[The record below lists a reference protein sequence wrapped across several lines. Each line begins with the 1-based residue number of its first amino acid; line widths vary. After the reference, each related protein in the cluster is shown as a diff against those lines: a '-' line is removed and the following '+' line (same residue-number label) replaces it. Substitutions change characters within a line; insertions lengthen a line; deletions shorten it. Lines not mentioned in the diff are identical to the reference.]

1 MSLMLTTKRGTSK
14 KLIEKINFNW
24 AGDTYKEY
32 QATNTATIILQKRN
46 RTVVTSARGTSMKYL
61 ENTSIPEQSKTRS
74 VYIATNRGTKRR
86 LIKIN

>member
-46 RTVVTSARGTSMKYL
+46 RTVVTSARGTSMRYL
-61 ENTSIPEQSKTRS
+61 ENTAKPEPSKTRS
-74 VYIATNRGTKRR
+74 VYITTNRGTKRR